1 MSYVH
6 QRRLVDK
13 SARINFR
20 HLIDF
25 NKKNTLKIESNIA
38 KLRNWPDVTILVIHG
53 VRLEVRLGFGQEVS
67 YGVSSGV
74 SH

>member
-53 VRLEVRLGFGQEVS
+53 VRLEVRHGFGQEFR